1 MNDRIQLAAFL
12 REEAVVHVSLF
23 FYTFTFLISRALITI
38 IDYKTGNL
46 GSIQNMLKKI
56 KVESRVTSVPEE
68 IASATKIILPG
79 VGAFDQGMKKLE
91 SLHLKDILTRKV
103 LDEKIPVLGICL
115 GMQLMTRRSEEG
127 TLDGLGW
134 IDAETVRF
142 RFKNTDL
149 YKSPHMGWNFIRQ
162 NKTSRLFTNMY
173 PESKYYFVHAY
184 YVIVNDNADILTTT
198 EYETVFT
205 SSFEKSNILGVQFHP
220 EKSHKFGMVLLK
232 NFAELY

>member
-1 MNDRIQLAAFL
+1 MTGNNLLHFRVKRLSFMSASFL
-12 REEAVVHVSLF
+12 YICILF
-23 FYTFTFLISRALITI
+23 AHTMITI
-38 IDYKTGNL
+38 IDYRTGNL

-56 KVESRVTSVPEE
+56 KAESRITSVPEE

-79 VGAFDQGMKKLE
+79 VGAFDQGMKNLE
-91 SLHLKDILTRKV
+91 SLNLKDILTRKV

-134 IDAETVRF
+134 IEAETVRF
-142 RFKNTDL
+142 KFKNTNV

-162 NKTSRLFTNMY
+162 IKTSRLFTNMY
-173 PESKYYFVHAY
+173 PESRFYFVHAY
-184 YVIVNDNADILTTT
+184 YVKANDNTDILTTT